1 MNNMSTEIEFSDPS
15 RPISN
20 GRSTSNIVIND
31 GSLDSSTSL
40 TLLGKKYSGS
50 YSKDIAENFLHLLE
64 NFASNNAPTNPERG
78 QIWFNT
84 NSLQIVDPSPSASAS
99 LNTYGLKVYDGTTWL
114 PIGLIKKAA
123 VSPTTL
129 NLESTNLKK
138 GDLYVD
144 TSKNQLYIFNG
155 TGYNLVGPLFN
166 AFEKTGIEVEEVINS
181 LDNQPIA
188 VVSFFIKARRV
199 AVLSDKDFTPKLIYE
214 GFKSFRQGLNLS
226 NSNFDINTKFW
237 GISEKAQALLV
248 GTDTVNAGNFLRSDI
263 ISTTNHEINIRADN
277 GLNIGSDSSFQI
289 GKTSQVSFLYN
300 KNPNQAIELRIK
312 KPTSSDFNSVV
323 RVSGE
328 AGGRVGINKTAPQEA
343 LDVTGNIKSTGN
355 LLADGRVVAGTQGL
369 ETDGPLSL
377 VGDITFDVNYT
388 NFDPDFANIINV
400 GNIVPRTNEDG
411 EGIHSLGTTDNK
423 WARLWVDQIGES
435 TNYPII
441 YGNIIANNLSISG
454 GTGTIDGYSIGFG
467 DPVTIVTSSDSEINF
482 VNAANPALPISIKNS
497 PATITIK
504 TELSSNLINS
514 KSELLYIQNNDTFLI
529 QRGTDY
535 YKTTKKGLADSLPVT
550 PTGTIIL
557 YSGSLNNLPVGYLP
571 CDGRE
576 LPRSLYTSPA
586 PGTLGLFDIIGL
598 RYKPLEQLPSFNSG
612 VPTFCLPDLRN
623 MVPNFKPNEILK
635 NLSYVITVV
644 GDTNWAALGLTGT
657 AQVNSVFTATWTST
671 THPGTGS
678 GLVRLTDG
686 LHYIIYTG
694 KL

>member
-1 MNNMSTEIEFSDPS
+1 MSTEIEFSDPS

-40 TLLGKKYSGS
+40 TLLGRKYSGS
-50 YSKDIAENFLHLLE
+50 YTKDIAENFLHLLE

-78 QIWFNT
+78 QLWFNT
-84 NSLQIVDPSPSASAS
+84 NSLQIIDPSPSASSS

-123 VSPTTL
+123 VSPSTL

-181 LDNQPIA
+181 LDNQPVA

-214 GFKSFRQGLNLS
+214 GFKSFKQGLNLS
-226 NSNFDINTKFW
+226 NSSFDSNTKFW
-237 GISEKAQALLV
+237 GTSEKAQALLV
-248 GTDTVNAGNFLRSDI
+248 GTDVIGAGNFLRSDI

-277 GLNIGSDSSFQI
+277 GINIGSDSSFQI

-328 AGGRVGINKTAPQEA
+328 GGGRVGINKTAPQEA
-343 LDVTGNIKSTGN
+343 LDVTGNIIASGN
-355 LLADGRVVAGTQGL
+355 LLADGKVVAGIQGL

-377 VGDITFDVNYT
+377 VGDITFDINYT
-388 NFDPDFANIINV
+388 NFDPDDGNIINV
-400 GNIVPRTNEDG
+400 GNIIPRQNILQNGDLQP
-411 EGIHSLGTTDNK
+411 IHELGQPDKK

-435 TNYPII
+435 NNYPII

-482 VNAANPALPISIKNS
+482 VNATNPAQPISIKNS
-497 PATITIK
+497 PDTITIK
-504 TELSSNLINS
+504 TELSTNLINS
-514 KSELLYIQNNDTFLI
+514 KTELFYIQNTDTFLV

-535 YKTTKKGLADSLPVT
+535 YKTTKKGIADSLPVT
-550 PTGTIIL
+550 PTATIIL
-557 YSGSLNNLPVGYLP
+557 YSGSLSALPVGYLP

-576 LPRSLYTSPA
+576 LPQTFYQE
-586 PGTLGLFDIIGL
+586 LFNKIGL
-598 RYKPLEQLPSFNSG
+598 RYKPLEQLPSFGSG
-612 VPTFCLPDLRN
+612 VNTFCLPDLRN

-635 NLSYVITVV
+635 NLSYVITNV

-657 AQVNSVFTATWTST
+657 AQVNSVFTATWVGA

-678 GLVRLTDG
+678 GSVRLTDG

-694 KL
+694 KI